1 MKTGKAS
8 GPDQINS
15 QVLKQIASE
24 IAGPLQNLFN
34 CSISSGRVPR
44 SWKEAIVCA
53 IHKKSDPQDV
63 GNYRPISLLSVLS
76 KCLERILHKYI
87 FNHLRAT
94 DFITP
99 FQSGFIPKDSTVN
112 QLVSVYHSFCKALDE
127 GKEVRAVFCDISKA
141 FDRVWHEGL
150 IHKLRLS
157 GISGNLLS
165 WLKDYLHERTQC
177 VVISGCQSDPLPI
190 NAGVPQGSILGP
202 LLFLIYINDIVRDI
216 HCPIRLFADDTTLYI
231 IVDNPIDAA
240 YQLNSDLATIHSWA
254 DKWLVT

>member
-1 MKTGKAS
+1 MHNLHSHEPDCPVFQDLIISRQDVLDSIKVMKTGKAS
-8 GPDQINS
+8 GPDKINS

-34 CSISSGRVPR
+34 CSISTGRVPR

-53 IHKKSDPQDV
+53 LHKKSDPQDV

-112 QLVSVYHSFCKALDE
+112 QLVSVYHTFIKAVDE
-127 GKEVRAVFCDISKA
+127 GKEVRAVFCDIL
-141 FDRVWHEGL
+141 RHL
-150 IHKLRLS
+150 IEY
-157 GISGNLLS
+157 GT
-165 WLKDYLHERTQC
+165 KDLFTSSDYVVSLEIFYL
-177 VVISGCQSDPLPI
+177 G
-190 NAGVPQGSILGP
+190 
-202 LLFLIYINDIVRDI
+202 
-216 HCPIRLFADDTTLYI
+216 
-231 IVDNPIDAA
+231 
-240 YQLNSDLATIHSWA
+240 
-254 DKWLVT
+254 